1 MSFFASLSMVI
12 WGSKNKYCLSFGF
25 ILLGISI
32 ILVSGIIKERMEK
45 ELIEINDKINAV
57 DLDEELDME
66 DKVYI
71 LKQLYMAQKKSTKN
85 IKKGKFVFLIG
96 GICMILLGI
105 FGMF

>member
-25 ILLGISI
+25 IFLGISI
-32 ILVSGIIKERMEK
+32 ILVSGKIKERMEK
-45 ELIEINDKINAV
+45 ELIEINDKINEV
-57 DLDEELDME
+57 DIDEDLGVN

-71 LKQLYMAQKKSTKN
+71 LKQLYVAQKKSTKN
-85 IKKGKFVFLIG
+85 IKRGKIVFLIG